1 MSFTYLLG
9 QGEESSAACFSDI
22 PASVLSRLNLIPG
35 PSCSS
40 ANAMESC
47 RGSRSGTMS
56 ALSMDGPGE
65 DSLMS
70 CAGDFPARILVQPGR
85 GPESPES
92 GAACGP
98 RWPGSLARFDHDT
111 RSWRTAQCS
120 LFGGLELFSET
131 WPRWGMMQD
140 GESFPL
146 PTPAH
151 LIDGNESG
159 LWPTPQKSQM
169 GKPGPK
175 SRMTLDRMIQWPT
188 PVKYDA
194 TPGGPGN
201 HYHGLG
207 YMARQG
213 LFPTP
218 LANCSTGAGTQGRD
232 GGPNLQTVC
241 GGQLNPPWVEWLMGW
256 PIEWTALQPLAM
268 DRFRQWLHSHGG
280 CSPAPLD
287 AGPGIE

>member
-1 MSFTYLLG
+1 MSFTYLQA

-40 ANAMESC
+40 DSAMESC

-56 ALSMDGPGE
+56 ALSTDGPGE
-65 DSLMS
+65 DSLIS
-70 CAGDFPARILVQPGR
+70 CVEDSPARILVQPGR

-98 RWPGSLARFDHDT
+98 RWPGSLAKFDPDT

-131 WPRWGMMQD
+131 WPRWGMMRD

-146 PTPAH
+146 PTPEP

-159 LWPTPQKSQM
+159 L
-169 GKPGPK
+169 
-175 SRMTLDRMIQWPT
+175 WPT

-207 YMARQG
+207 YMAKQG
-213 LFPTP
+213 TFPTP
-218 LANCSTGAGTQGRD
+218 RKQMSRKPPMDRMGQDSENYHCNLEEYV
-232 GGPNLQTVC
+232 GGE
-241 GGQLNPPWVEWLMGW
+241 LNPPWVEWLMGW

-268 DRFRQWLHSHGG
+268 DRFRQWLHSHGV
-280 CSPAPLD
+280 SSAAPLD